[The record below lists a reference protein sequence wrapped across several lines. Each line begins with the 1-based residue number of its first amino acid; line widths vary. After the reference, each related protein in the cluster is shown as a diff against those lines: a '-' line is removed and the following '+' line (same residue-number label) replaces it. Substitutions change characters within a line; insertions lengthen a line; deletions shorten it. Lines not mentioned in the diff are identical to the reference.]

1 MTIKAPLLEPL
12 LRIDTSPT
20 PALAEPADDAYLA
33 EGDCPRDAPGVKECV
48 RVAQTREVVVMAIRS
63 AGIRRRW
70 LVWFGAV
77 ALAAVGATL
86 PALGTPAAP
95 AIAGSAADR
104 WCLEVLATPDRFA
117 DAVATDVNGRGL
129 VVGTVYNS
137 ARGTSRAAF
146 WRHGRFH
153 LLPTGGAESTSAAA
167 VNDKGV
173 VVGSGD
179 DDALLWR
186 DGQVK
191 TLPSLGSFTRAYD
204 VNNHGLVGGT
214 SNFLPVLW
222 RGGRI
227 IELSGPEAAS
237 FPSVYGVSNTGFKV
251 GADEVFPVAW
261 RYGKPLLLDEI
272 DGFEFGYAWKVN
284 DDGVVVGSSDD
295 GSTWAVPVVWRNW
308 QASVLWFPRLRAE
321 AAWADDVNE
330 HGLIVGGMD
339 MISVADRAVAWV
351 GDSLIR
357 LPGQN
362 ATAHAVNDT
371 GLIAGHVHYGFIDG
385 HTVSDAAVWRPAPS
399 TGC

>member
-1 MTIKAPLLEPL
+1 MALPAK
-12 LRIDTSPT
+12 RIGQRGS
-20 PALAEPADDAYLA
+20 AWL
-33 EGDCPRDAPGVKECV
+33 G
-48 RVAQTREVVVMAIRS
+48 VVV
-63 AGIRRRW
+63 
-70 LVWFGAV
+70 
-77 ALAAVGATL
+77 
-86 PALGTPAAP
+86 LG
-95 AIAGSAADR
+95 AIAATVPSASTEAASARSGTAADR
-104 WCLEVLATPDRFA
+104 WCLGVLATPDRFT

-137 ARGTSRAAF
+137 ARGTSRAAV
-146 WRHGRFH
+146 WRHGGFH

-179 DDALLWR
+179 DEALLWR
-186 DGQVK
+186 DGRVK

-214 SNFLPVLW
+214 SNSLPVLW

-227 IELSGPEAAS
+227 IELSGPEAAA
-237 FPSVYGVSNTGFKV
+237 FPSVYGVSNTGFRV

-272 DGFEFGYAWKVN
+272 DGFEFGYARQVN
-284 DDGVVVGSSDD
+284 DEGVVVGSSDD
-295 GSTWAVPVVWRNW
+295 GSTWSVPVVWRNW

-330 HGLIVGGMD
+330 HGVIVGGMD
-339 MISVADRAVAWV
+339 MIDVADRAVAWV

-371 GLIAGHVHYGFIDG
+371 GLIAGQVHFGFTDG
-385 HTVSDAAVWRPAPS
+385 HTVSDAATWRPAPATS
-399 TGC
+399 C